1 MTLQKPSD
9 FKEKV
14 IQLLKQLYTELAKCD
29 RLQAIPGSFCECLV
43 KVNKNS
49 AGHIV
54 SKKNTLQTE
63 LAY

>member
-43 KVNKNS
+43 KVNKSS
-49 AGHIV
+49 AEHSV
-54 SKKNTLQTE
+54 KKE
-63 LAY
+63 HSSD

>member
-43 KVNKNS
+43 KVIKTPPD
-49 AGHIV
+49 IV